1 MNIAVVGAG
10 PAGLV
15 AALAARKTG
24 FEVVVF
30 EQAPDFKRIGGGILI
45 HSNGL
50 RVFDALGIL
59 GGFQPVMRPIRRLQ
73 AIVPPARIV
82 GDIDYATLP
91 IDQNR
96 CAVTMRYELQEYL
109 IECARRAGIE
119 VRFGHHLSGLERGER
134 GAALRFE
141 GGGAHRADIVLAC
154 DGINSVAR
162 EAAGL
167 AGRKRP
173 IGEAYLRAVALRAT
187 DAEVI
192 RELWGADGRR
202 FGICPMTRE
211 RTYVFCSVALGRWD
225 EIRASGLGDWIESWR
240 PFGAEVV
247 DLLRAVPDWERVS
260 YDELYEL
267 HLDRWVAPPVFVVG
281 DAAHA
286 MTPNLGQGA
295 NSAMVDALVVVR
307 LLAEA
312 RDRGEAIEQAGAHY
326 ESVRKRFVTRV
337 QTAAR
342 QMGAAAALVSPVA
355 RALRD
360 AALSGL
366 GHLRPLMRRSA
377 LLGAG
382 YNPEENAYLAR
393 M

>member
-10 PAGLV
+10 PAGLI
-15 AALAARKTG
+15 AALAASKTG

-50 RVFDALGIL
+50 RVFDALGIQD
-59 GGFQPVMRPIRRLQ
+59 GFEAAMRPMRRLK

-82 GDIDYATLP
+82 GDIDYGALAIP
-91 IDQNR
+91 QNR

-109 IECARRAGIE
+109 LECARSAGIE
-119 VRFGHHLSGLERGER
+119 VRFNHRLSGLERGER
-134 GAALRFE
+134 GAALRFD
-141 GGGAHRADIVLAC
+141 GAGAYQADIVLAC

-173 IGEAYLRAVALRAT
+173 IGEAYLRAIAQSAT

-202 FGICPMTRE
+202 FGICPMTRD
-211 RTYVFCSVALGRWD
+211 RTYIFCSVALGRWD
-225 EIRASGLGDWIESWR
+225 GIRAGGLGDWIESWR

-247 DLLRAVPDWERVS
+247 ELLRAVPDWERVS
-260 YDELYEL
+260 YDELHEL
-267 HLDRWVAPPVFVVG
+267 HLDRWVAPPVFVIG

-312 RDRGEAIEQAGAHY
+312 RDRGQTLEQAGARY
-326 ESVRKRFVTRV
+326 ESIRKRFVTRV

-342 QMGAAAALVSPVA
+342 QMGAVAAFVSPVA
-355 RALRD
+355 RALRN
-360 AALSGL
+360 AALAGL
-366 GHLRPLMRRSA
+366 SRVGPLMRRSA

-382 YNPEENAYLAR
+382 YNPEEDAYLTR

>member
-1 MNIAVVGAG
+1 MNIAIVGAG
-10 PAGLV
+10 PAGLI
-15 AALAARKTG
+15 AALAARKCG

-50 RVFDALGIL
+50 RVFDALGVL
-59 GGFQPVMRPIRRLQ
+59 GGFEPAMRPIQRLR

-82 GDIDYATLP
+82 GEVDYAALP
-91 IDQNR
+91 IAQNR

-109 IECARRAGIE
+109 LACAQGAGIE
-119 VRFGHHLSGLERGER
+119 VRFGHRLGGLDRREH
-134 GAALRFE
+134 GAVLRFD
-141 GGGAHRADIVLAC
+141 GDGAHEAAIVLAC

-162 EAAGL
+162 ETAGL
-167 AGRKRP
+167 AGRNHP
-173 IGEAYLRAVALRAT
+173 IGEAYLRAIAQRAT

-202 FGICPMTRE
+202 FGICPMTHG
-211 RTYVFCSVALGRWD
+211 RTYIFCSVALGRWD
-225 EIRASGLGDWIESWR
+225 AIRAGGLGEWIESWR

-247 DLLRAVPDWERVS
+247 ELLRAVPDWDRVS
-260 YDELYEL
+260 YDELHEL
-267 HLDRWVAPPVFVVG
+267 RLDRWFAPPVFVIG

-295 NSAMVDALVVVR
+295 NCAMVDALVVVR

-312 RDRGEAIEQAGAHY
+312 RDRGQTIEQAGARY
-326 ESVRKRFVTRV
+326 ESIRKRFVTRI
-337 QTAAR
+337 QTTAR
-342 QMGAAAALVSPVA
+342 QMGAAAAYVSPAA
-355 RALRD
+355 RAIRN
-360 AALSGL
+360 AILSGL
-366 GHLRPLMRRSA
+366 GRAKPLMRRSA

-382 YNPEENAYLAR
+382 YNPAENEFLTR

>member
-1 MNIAVVGAG
+1 MNIAVIGAG
-10 PAGLV
+10 PAGLA

-24 FEVVVF
+24 FDVVVF
-30 EQAPDFKRIGGGILI
+30 EQAPDFRRIGGGILI

-59 GGFQPVMRPIRRLQ
+59 DGFEGVMRPIRRLQ

-82 GDIDYATLP
+82 GDIDYAALAIP
-91 IDQNR
+91 QNR

-109 IECARRAGIE
+109 LECARSAGIE
-119 VRFGHHLSGLERGER
+119 VRFGYRLSGLERGQR
-134 GAALRFE
+134 GAALRFD
-141 GGGAHRADIVLAC
+141 GKDPHHAAVVLAC

-167 AGRKRP
+167 SGRKRP
-173 IGEAYLRAVALRAT
+173 IGEAYLRAIAHREAQ
-187 DAEVI
+187 AEVI

-202 FGICPMTRE
+202 FGICPMTRG
-211 RTYVFCSVALGRWD
+211 RTYIFCSVAPGRWD
-225 EIRASGLGDWIESWR
+225 EIRAGGLGEWIDSWR
-240 PFGAEVV
+240 PFGGEVV
-247 DLLRAVPDWERVS
+247 ELLLAVPDWERAS
-260 YDELYEL
+260 YDELHEL
-267 HLDRWVAPPVFVVG
+267 HLDRWVAPPVFVIG

-295 NSAMVDALVVVR
+295 NCAMVDALVAVR

-312 RDRGEAIEQAGAHY
+312 RDGGDTIEHAGARY
-326 ESVRKRFVTRV
+326 ESIRKRFVTRV

-342 QMGAAAALVSPVA
+342 QMGAAAAFASPAA
-355 RALRD
+355 RTLRNTL
-360 AALSGL
+360 LSAMSRVG
-366 GHLRPLMRRSA
+366 PLMRRSA

-382 YNPEENAYLAR
+382 YNPVERDYLTR
-393 M
+393 I